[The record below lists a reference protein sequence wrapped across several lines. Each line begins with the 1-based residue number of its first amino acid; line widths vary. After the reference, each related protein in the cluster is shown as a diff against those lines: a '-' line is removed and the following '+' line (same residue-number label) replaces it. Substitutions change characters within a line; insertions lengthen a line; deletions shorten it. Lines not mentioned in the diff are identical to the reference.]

1 MKTELAAVVDWG
13 EVSIKA
19 TYKLEGDGPLALTC
33 YETIQEVKSAI
44 QVENIPNVRAI
55 AKKISPSAAV
65 QQQLIAYAKNCVKPA
80 LNYFKQQFT
89 SSLKVPLAAFK
100 TSRLFNPNTVK
111 LLNPNSL
118 SVNALSVIPFFSEEE
133 IAGLKTELPRYLG
146 KIAAI
151 ESDDSS
157 NVDCLMFWKNSASTL
172 PLWAAAVK
180 KILVVQPSSAAVER
194 VFSMLNNAFK
204 DQQHNSL
211 QDYLEASIMLRY
223 NNCKNR

>member
-1 MKTELAAVVDWG
+1 M
-13 EVSIKA
+13 
-19 TYKLEGDGPLALTC
+19 GDC
-33 YETIQEVKSAI
+33 Q
-44 QVENIPNVRAI
+44 
-55 AKKISPSAAV
+55 KISPSAVV
-65 QQQLIAYAKNCVKPA
+65 QQKLIAYAKNCVEPA
-80 LNYFKQQFT
+80 LNYFKQQLT
-89 SSLKVPLAAFK
+89 LSLKVPLAAFK
-100 TSRLFNPNTVK
+100 ASQLFNPDTVE
-111 LLNPNSL
+111 LLNPDSS

-223 NNCKNR
+223 NNCKNK